1 LDLLFLIFDFSMIR
15 LENTSIIFQGR
26 PLFSGI
32 NWQITERSRVGLVG
46 VNGSGKS
53 TILKILAGYQEAE
66 SGRVVQAKNFTVGY
80 LPQELQA
87 SSNRVV
93 FEEALSGCGSA
104 QSLQRKLDEVADAM
118 QKADSA
124 SDEYSELVLEFGR
137 LQRLYEESDGFSADS
152 KTARVLQGLGVPQ
165 EWWQRSMNQLSG
177 GWQMRVHLA
186 RLILSAPSLLLLDE
200 PTNHLDV
207 ESIMWLSSFLR
218 SSGGGL
224 ILISHDRYFLDENVN
239 EVVEIWGGKLH
250 FYAGNYSFYRN
261 EKEKRL
267 ELLRNAFV
275 NQQEEIER
283 IQGFIDRFRYK
294 ASKARQVQSRIN
306 MLERMDRIELPQ
318 DTAQIRLHIP
328 DAPRS
333 GRVVMESKN
342 LGHHYSEKFVF
353 QNLDFQLE
361 RGNKI
366 ALAGVNGAGK
376 TTLLKILAG
385 QLQPAEGHV
394 ETGHNVYPAYYA
406 QMVTDQLNLQNTV
419 LQEISRSATNEDET
433 RLRTVLGS
441 FLFSGDDVYKKVS
454 MLSGGEKSRVSLAKI
469 LLKPSN
475 LLLLDEPTNHLDMQS
490 KEILLR
496 ALQEYEGAILFI
508 SHDRYFMDQ
517 LAQKVL
523 ELKDGILTEYLGT
536 YSEYLAKIT
545 MSEVLPEVETPE
557 PQQTLTHK
565 TKDQKKQEALNRQEQ
580 ARWKKEFLQP
590 IQDLEAKIAKH
601 ETRLKELEQILAD
614 EKTYQEKNRYFELID
629 EYQKLKSTIQ
639 ESYIHWEQLQSRLNQ
654 SKPQ

>member
-1 LDLLFLIFDFSMIR
+1 MIR
-15 LENTSIIFQGR
+15 LEDTSIIFQGR

-53 TILKILAGYQEAE
+53 TILKILAGMQEVE
-66 SGRVVQAKNFTVGY
+66 SGRVVQAKNFTIGY
-80 LPQELQA
+80 LPQELQG
-87 SSNRVV
+87 SSDRLV

-104 QSLQRKLDEVADAM
+104 QGLQKRLDEVADAM
-118 QKADSA
+118 QHYDSA

-137 LQRLYEESDGFSADS
+137 LQRLFEEADGFSADS

-165 EWWQRSMNQLSG
+165 EWWQRPMHQLSG

-250 FYAGNYSFYRN
+250 FYAGNYSFYRS

-283 IQGFIDRFRYK
+283 IQVFIDRFRYK

-306 MLERMDRIELPQ
+306 MLERMERIELPQ
-318 DTAQIRLHIP
+318 DTAQIRLRIP

-333 GRVVMESKN
+333 GRVVMETKN

-353 QNLDFQLE
+353 QNLSFQLE

-366 ALAGVNGAGK
+366 ALSGVNGAGK

-385 QLQPAEGHV
+385 QMQPAEGNV
-394 ETGHNVYPAYYA
+394 EVGHNVYPAYYA

-441 FLFSGDDVYKKVS
+441 FLFSGDDVYKKIS

-496 ALQEYEGAILFI
+496 ALQEYEGTILFI

-517 LAQKVL
+517 LSEKVL
-523 ELKDGILTEYLGT
+523 ELKDGKLTEYLGT

-545 MSEVLPEVETPE
+545 SAEVLQEVETPAQE
-557 PQQTLTHK
+557 VVSTHK

-590 IQDLEAKIAKH
+590 IQDLELQIVKH
-601 ETRLKELEQILAD
+601 EARMKELEQILAD
-614 EKTYQEKNRYFELID
+614 EKTYQDKNEYFDLID

-639 ESYIHWEQLQSRLNQ
+639 ESYASWEQLQNRLNQ

>member
-1 LDLLFLIFDFSMIR
+1 MIR
-15 LENTSIIFQGR
+15 LEDTSIIFQGR

-53 TILKILAGYQEAE
+53 TILKILAGMQEVE
-66 SGRVVQAKNFTVGY
+66 SGRVVQAKNFTIGY
-80 LPQELQA
+80 LPQELQG
-87 SSNRVV
+87 SSDRHV

-104 QSLQRKLDEVADAM
+104 QGLQKRLDEVADAM
-118 QKADSA
+118 QHCDSA

-137 LQRLYEESDGFSADS
+137 LQRLYEEADGFSADS

-165 EWWQRSMNQLSG
+165 EWWQRPMRQLSG
-177 GWQMRVHLA
+177 GWQMRVHLS

-250 FYAGNYSFYRN
+250 FYAGNYSFYRS

-283 IQGFIDRFRYK
+283 IQVFIDRFRYK

-306 MLERMDRIELPQ
+306 MLERMARIELPQ

-333 GRVVMESKN
+333 GRVVMETKN

-353 QNLDFQLE
+353 QNLSFQLE

-385 QLQPAEGHV
+385 QMKPAEGNV
-394 ETGHNVYPAYYA
+394 EVGHNVYPAYYA
-406 QMVTDQLNLQNTV
+406 QMVADQLNLQNTV

-441 FLFSGDDVYKKVS
+441 FLFSGDDVYKKIS

-496 ALQEYEGAILFI
+496 ALQEYEGTILFI

-517 LAQKVL
+517 LSEKVL
-523 ELKDGILTEYLGT
+523 ELKDGKLTEYLGT
-536 YSEYLAKIT
+536 YSEYLAKVT
-545 MSEVLPEVETPE
+545 SAEVLQEVETPAPE
-557 PQQTLTHK
+557 VVSTHK
-565 TKDQKKQEALNRQEQ
+565 TKDQKKQEALSRQEQ

-590 IQDLEAKIAKH
+590 IQDLELQIAKQ
-601 ETRLKELEQILAD
+601 ETRLIELEQILAD
-614 EKTYQEKNRYFELID
+614 EKTYQDKNRYFDLID

-639 ESYIHWEQLQSRLNQ
+639 ESYASWEHLQDRLNQ

>member
-1 LDLLFLIFDFSMIR
+1 MIR

-53 TILKILAGYQEAE
+53 TILKILAGYQEVE
-66 SGRVVQAKNFTVGY
+66 SGRVVQAKNFTIGY
-80 LPQELQA
+80 LPQELQG
-87 SSNRVV
+87 SSDRVV

-104 QSLQRKLDEVADAM
+104 QSLQRKLDEVANAM
-118 QKADSA
+118 QHCDSA

-137 LQRLYEESDGFSADS
+137 LQRLYEEADGFSADS

-207 ESIMWLSSFLR
+207 ESILWLSSFLR

-224 ILISHDRYFLDENVN
+224 IIISHDRYFLDENVN
-239 EVVEIWGGKLH
+239 EIVEIWGGKLH

-283 IQGFIDRFRYK
+283 IQAFIDRFRYK

-306 MLERMDRIELPQ
+306 MLERMERIELPQ

-353 QNLDFQLE
+353 QNLNFQLE

-385 QLQPAEGHV
+385 QMQPAEGQV

-406 QMVTDQLNLQNTV
+406 QMVADQLNLQNTV

-441 FLFSGDDVYKKVS
+441 FLFSGDDVYKKIS

-545 MSEVLPEVETPE
+545 TNEILPKVETPA
-557 PQQTLTHK
+557 PQQAAIHK

-580 ARWKKEFLQP
+580 AKWKKEFLQP

-614 EKTYQEKNRYFELID
+614 EKTYQEKKRYFELID

-639 ESYIHWEQLQSRLNQ
+639 ESYVNWEHLQTRLNQ

>member
-1 LDLLFLIFDFSMIR
+1 MIR

-53 TILKILAGYQEAE
+53 TILKILAGYQEVE
-66 SGRVVQAKNFTVGY
+66 SGRVVQAKNFTIGY
-80 LPQELQA
+80 LPQELQG

-104 QSLQRKLDEVADAM
+104 QSLQRKLDEVANAM
-118 QKADSA
+118 QHCDSA

-177 GWQMRVHLA
+177 GWQMRIHLA

-224 ILISHDRYFLDENVN
+224 ILISHDRYFLDENIN
-239 EVVEIWGGKLH
+239 EIVEIWGGKLH
-250 FYAGNYSFYRN
+250 FYAGNYSFYRS

-275 NQQEEIER
+275 NQQEEIQR
-283 IQGFIDRFRYK
+283 VQAFIDRFRYK

-306 MLERMDRIELPQ
+306 MLERMERIELPQ

-333 GRVVMESKN
+333 GRMVIESKN

-353 QNLDFQLE
+353 QNLNFQLE

-385 QLQPAEGHV
+385 QMQPAEGQV

-406 QMVTDQLNLQNTV
+406 QMVTDQLNLQNSV

-441 FLFSGDDVYKKVS
+441 FLFSGDDVYKKIS

-496 ALQEYEGAILFI
+496 ALQEYEGSILFI

-523 ELKDGILTEYLGT
+523 ELKDGVLTEYLGT

-545 MSEVLPEVETPE
+545 AGETLPEVETPAS
-557 PQQTLTHK
+557 QQATTHK

-580 ARWKKEFLQP
+580 AKWKKEFLQP
-590 IQDLEAKIAKH
+590 IQDLEEKIAKH

-614 EKTYQEKNRYFELID
+614 EKTYQDKNRYFELID

-639 ESYIHWEQLQSRLNQ
+639 ESYVNWEHLQTRLNQ

>member
-1 LDLLFLIFDFSMIR
+1 MIR

-53 TILKILAGYQEAE
+53 TILKILAGIQEVE

-87 SSNRVV
+87 SSNRLV

-104 QSLQRKLDEVADAM
+104 QSLQKKLDEVADSM
-118 QKADSA
+118 QRCDSA
-124 SDEYSELVLEFGR
+124 TDEYSELVLEFGR

-165 EWWQRSMNQLSG
+165 DWWQRSMNQLSG

-239 EVVEIWGGKLH
+239 EIVEIWGGKLH
-250 FYAGNYSFYRN
+250 FYAGNYSFYRS

-275 NQQEEIER
+275 NQQEEIQR
-283 IQGFIDRFRYK
+283 VQAFIDRFRYK

-306 MLERMDRIELPQ
+306 MLERMERIELPQ

-333 GRVVMESKN
+333 GRIVMEVKN

-353 QNLDFQLE
+353 QNLNLQLE

-376 TTLLKILAG
+376 TTLLKLLAG
-385 QLQPAEGHV
+385 QMQPSEGNV
-394 ETGHNVYPAYYA
+394 EIGHNVYPAYYA

-419 LQEISRSATNEDET
+419 IQEISRSATNEDET
-433 RLRTVLGS
+433 RLRSLLGS
-441 FLFSGDDVYKKVS
+441 FLFSGDDVYKKIS

-496 ALQEYEGAILFI
+496 ALQEYEGTILFI

-523 ELKDGILTEYLGT
+523 ELKDGKLTEYLGT
-536 YSEYLAKIT
+536 YSEYLAKVTANEI
-545 MSEVLPEVETPE
+545 LPEVPTEETQPA
-557 PQQTLTHK
+557 TSHK

-580 ARWKKEFLQP
+580 ARWKKEYLQP
-590 IQDLEAKIAKH
+590 IQDLEEKIAKH
-601 ETRLKELEQILAD
+601 ELRLKELEQVLAD
-614 EKTYQEKNRYFELID
+614 EKTYHEKNRYFELID

-639 ESYIHWEQLQSRLNQ
+639 ESYVTWEHLQNKLNQ

>member
-1 LDLLFLIFDFSMIR
+1 
-15 LENTSIIFQGR
+15 
-26 PLFSGI
+26 
-32 NWQITERSRVGLVG
+32 
-46 VNGSGKS
+46 
-53 TILKILAGYQEAE
+53 
-66 SGRVVQAKNFTVGY
+66 
-80 LPQELQA
+80 
-87 SSNRVV
+87 
-93 FEEALSGCGSA
+93 
-104 QSLQRKLDEVADAM
+104 
-118 QKADSA
+118 
-124 SDEYSELVLEFGR
+124 
-137 LQRLYEESDGFSADS
+137 
-152 KTARVLQGLGVPQ
+152 
-165 EWWQRSMNQLSG
+165 
-177 GWQMRVHLA
+177 
-186 RLILSAPSLLLLDE
+186 LILSAPSLLLLDE

-224 ILISHDRYFLDENVN
+224 ILISHDRYFLDENIN
-239 EVVEIWGGKLH
+239 EIVEIWGGKLH

-283 IQGFIDRFRYK
+283 VQAFVDRFRYK

-306 MLERMDRIELPQ
+306 MLERMERIELPQ

-333 GRVVMESKN
+333 GRVVIESKN

-353 QNLDFQLE
+353 QNLNFQLE

-385 QLQPAEGHV
+385 QMQPAEGHV

-406 QMVTDQLNLQNTV
+406 QMVTDQLNLQNSV

-441 FLFSGDDVYKKVS
+441 FLFSGDDVYKKIS

-496 ALQEYEGAILFI
+496 ALQEYEGSILFI

-523 ELKDGILTEYLGT
+523 ELKDGVLTEYLGT

-545 MSEVLPEVETPE
+545 TSEILPEVETPAS
-557 PQQTLTHK
+557 QQATTHK

-580 ARWKKEFLQP
+580 AKWKKEFLQP
-590 IQDLEAKIAKH
+590 IQDLEEKIAKH

-614 EKTYQEKNRYFELID
+614 EKTYQDKNRYFELID

-639 ESYIHWEQLQSRLNQ
+639 ESYVNWQHLQTRLNQ

>member
-1 LDLLFLIFDFSMIR
+1 MIR

-53 TILKILAGYQEAE
+53 TILKILAGIQEVE
-66 SGRVVQAKNFTVGY
+66 TGRVVQAKNFTTGY
-80 LPQELQA
+80 LPQELQG
-87 SSNRVV
+87 SSNRLV

-118 QKADSA
+118 QHCDSA

-137 LQRLYEESDGFSADS
+137 LQRLYEEADGFSADS

-165 EWWQRSMNQLSG
+165 EWWQRPMNQLSG

-239 EVVEIWGGKLH
+239 EIVEIWGGKLH
-250 FYAGNYSFYRN
+250 FYAGNYSFYRS

-275 NQQEEIER
+275 NQQEEIQR
-283 IQGFIDRFRYK
+283 IQAFIDRFRYK
-294 ASKARQVQSRIN
+294 ATKARQVQSRIN
-306 MLERMDRIELPQ
+306 MLERMERIELPPE
-318 DTAQIRLHIP
+318 TAQIRLRIP
-328 DAPRS
+328 EAPRS
-333 GRVVMESKN
+333 GRVVEETKN
-342 LGHHYSEKFVF
+342 LGHHYSEEFVF
-353 QNLDFQLE
+353 QNLNFQLE

-385 QLQPAEGHV
+385 QMQPAEGNV
-394 ETGHNVYPAYYA
+394 EIGHNVYPAYYA

-433 RLRTVLGS
+433 RLRTILGS
-441 FLFSGDDVYKKVS
+441 FLFSGDDVYKKIS

-490 KEILLR
+490 KEILLH
-496 ALQEYEGAILFI
+496 ALQEYEGTILFI

-517 LAQKVL
+517 LAEKVL
-523 ELKDGILTEYLGT
+523 ELKDGKLTEYLGT
-536 YSEYLAKIT
+536 YSEYLAKT
-545 MSEVLPEVETPE
+545 TATEVVPEVEAQVAQPAS
-557 PQQTLTHK
+557 THK
-565 TKDQKKQEALNRQEQ
+565 TKDQKKLEALNRQEQ

-590 IQDLEAKIAKH
+590 IQDLEAEIAKH

-614 EKTYQEKNRYFELID
+614 DKTYQDKKRYFQLID
-629 EYQKLKSTIQ
+629 EYQKLKSVIQ
-639 ESYIHWEQLQSRLNQ
+639 ESYVTWEHLQNRLNQ

>member
-1 LDLLFLIFDFSMIR
+1 MIR
-15 LENTSIIFQGR
+15 LENASIIFQGR

-53 TILKILAGYQEAE
+53 TILKILAGYQEVE

-118 QKADSA
+118 HKAESA

-275 NQQEEIER
+275 NQQEEIQR
-283 IQGFIDRFRYK
+283 IQAFIDRFRYK

-306 MLERMDRIELPQ
+306 MLERMERIELPQ

-333 GRVVMESKN
+333 GRVVMESKT

-353 QNLDFQLE
+353 QNLNFQLE

-385 QLQPAEGHV
+385 QLEPAEGHI

-441 FLFSGDDVYKKVS
+441 FLFSGDDVYKKIS

-545 MSEVLPEVETPE
+545 MSEVLPEVEIPE
-557 PQQTLTHK
+557 PQQTSTHK

-590 IQDLEAKIAKH
+590 IQDLEVKIAKH

-614 EKTYQEKNRYFELID
+614 EKTYQEKKRYFELID

-639 ESYIHWEQLQSRLNQ
+639 ESYINWEQLQNRLNQ

>member
-1 LDLLFLIFDFSMIR
+1 MIR
-15 LENTSIIFQGR
+15 LEDTSIIFQGR

-53 TILKILAGYQEAE
+53 TILKILSGMQEIE
-66 SGRVVQAKNFTVGY
+66 TGRVVQAKNFTIGY
-80 LPQELQA
+80 LPQELQG
-87 SSNRVV
+87 SSDRLV

-104 QSLQRKLDEVADAM
+104 QSLQRRLDEVANAM
-118 QKADSA
+118 QKTDSG

-137 LQRLYEESDGFSADS
+137 LQRLYEEVDGFSADS

-165 EWWQRSMNQLSG
+165 EWWQRTMRQLSG

-218 SSGGGL
+218 SSGEGL

-239 EVVEIWGGKLH
+239 EIVEIWGGKLH

-261 EKEKRL
+261 EKEKRF

-275 NQQEEIER
+275 NQQEEIQR
-283 IQGFIDRFRYK
+283 IQVFIDRFRYK

-306 MLERMDRIELPQ
+306 MLERMERIELPQ

-333 GRVVMESKN
+333 GRVVMETKN

-353 QNLDFQLE
+353 QNLSFQLE
-361 RGNKI
+361 RGSKI

-385 QLQPAEGHV
+385 QLQPAEGNV
-394 ETGHNVYPAYYA
+394 EVGHNVYPAYYA

-441 FLFSGDDVYKKVS
+441 FLFSGDDVYKKIS

-517 LAQKVL
+517 LSEKVL
-523 ELKDGILTEYLGT
+523 ALKDGKLTEYLGT

-545 MSEVLPEVETPE
+545 SIEESQEVETPAPE
-557 PQQTLTHK
+557 VVSTHK

-590 IQDLEAKIAKH
+590 IQELEEKIVKH
-601 ETRLKELEQILAD
+601 EARLKELEQILAD
-614 EKTYQEKNRYFELID
+614 ENTYQDKTRYFDLID

-639 ESYIHWEQLQSRLNQ
+639 ESYKNWEHLQTRLNQ

>member
-1 LDLLFLIFDFSMIR
+1 MIR

-53 TILKILAGYQEAE
+53 TILKILAGYQEVE
-66 SGRVVQAKNFTVGY
+66 SGRVVQAKNFTIGY
-80 LPQELQA
+80 LPQELQG
-87 SSNRVV
+87 SSERVV

-137 LQRLYEESDGFSADS
+137 LQRLYEEADGFSADS

-207 ESIMWLSSFLR
+207 ESILWLSSFLR

-239 EVVEIWGGKLH
+239 EIVEIWGGKLH

-283 IQGFIDRFRYK
+283 VQSFIDRFRYK

-306 MLERMDRIELPQ
+306 TLERMERIELPQ

-353 QNLDFQLE
+353 QNLNFQLE

-385 QLQPAEGHV
+385 QMQPAEGQV

-441 FLFSGDDVYKKVS
+441 FLFSGDDVYKKIS

-496 ALQEYEGAILFI
+496 ALQEYEGTILFI

-536 YSEYLAKIT
+536 YSEYLAKVT
-545 MSEVLPEVETPE
+545 TNEVLPEVETPA
-557 PQQTLTHK
+557 PQQAATHK

-580 ARWKKEFLQP
+580 AKWKKEFLQP
-590 IQDLEAKIAKH
+590 IQDLEAKIVKH
-601 ETRLKELEQILAD
+601 EKRLKELEQILAD
-614 EKTYQEKNRYFELID
+614 EKTYQEKKRYFELID

-639 ESYIHWEQLQSRLNQ
+639 ESYVHWEHLQTRLNQ

>member
-1 LDLLFLIFDFSMIR
+1 MIR

-53 TILKILAGYQEAE
+53 TILKILAGYQEVE
-66 SGRVVQAKNFTVGY
+66 SGRVVQAKNFTIGY
-80 LPQELQA
+80 LPQELQG
-87 SSNRVV
+87 SSDRVV

-118 QKADSA
+118 QHCDSA

-207 ESIMWLSSFLR
+207 ESILWLSSFLR

-224 ILISHDRYFLDENVN
+224 IIISHDRYFLDENVN
-239 EVVEIWGGKLH
+239 EIVEIWGGKLH

-283 IQGFIDRFRYK
+283 VQAFIDRFRYK

-306 MLERMDRIELPQ
+306 MLERMERIELPQ

-353 QNLDFQLE
+353 QNLNFQLE

-385 QLQPAEGHV
+385 QMQPAEGQV

-441 FLFSGDDVYKKVS
+441 FLFSGDDVYKKIS

-545 MSEVLPEVETPE
+545 TNEILPKVETPA
-557 PQQTLTHK
+557 PQQAAIHK

-580 ARWKKEFLQP
+580 AKWKKEFLQP

-639 ESYIHWEQLQSRLNQ
+639 ESYVNWEHLQTRLNQ

>member
-1 LDLLFLIFDFSMIR
+1 MIR

-53 TILKILAGYQEAE
+53 TILKILAGYQEVE
-66 SGRVVQAKNFTVGY
+66 SGRVVQAKNFTIGY
-80 LPQELQA
+80 LPQELQG
-87 SSNRVV
+87 SSDRVV

-118 QKADSA
+118 QHCDSA

-207 ESIMWLSSFLR
+207 ESILWLSSFLR

-224 ILISHDRYFLDENVN
+224 IIISHDRYFLDENVN

-283 IQGFIDRFRYK
+283 VQAFIDRFRYK

-306 MLERMDRIELPQ
+306 MLERMERIELPQ

-353 QNLDFQLE
+353 QNLNFQLE

-385 QLQPAEGHV
+385 QMQPAEGQV

-441 FLFSGDDVYKKVS
+441 FLFSGDDVYKKIS

-545 MSEVLPEVETPE
+545 TNEILPKVETPA
-557 PQQTLTHK
+557 PQQAAIHK

-580 ARWKKEFLQP
+580 AKWKKEFLQP

-639 ESYIHWEQLQSRLNQ
+639 ESYVNWEHLQTRLNQ